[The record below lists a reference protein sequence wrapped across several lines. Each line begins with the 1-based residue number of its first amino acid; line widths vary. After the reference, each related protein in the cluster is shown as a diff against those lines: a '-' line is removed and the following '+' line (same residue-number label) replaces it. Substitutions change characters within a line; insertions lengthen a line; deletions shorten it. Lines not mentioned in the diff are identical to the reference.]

1 MHKYIKY
8 ILRKKYSMSSVRNKD
23 ELIVCHTHK
32 KTYFRMEI
40 FLRKV
45 AECTHLG
52 KWLFWIEV
60 HFNLELEVDL
70 LSTVYLSTIYEYAE
84 LCH

>member
-1 MHKYIKY
+1 
-8 ILRKKYSMSSVRNKD
+8 MSSVRNKD

-52 KWLFWIEV
+52 K
-60 HFNLELEVDL
+60 
-70 LSTVYLSTIYEYAE
+70 
-84 LCH
+84 